1 MVSELYTT
9 VKNVSGSAQN
19 FSFLPPHGVRLAA
32 GATYTFFGSLTD
44 IGGAAGQEASSRSR
58 YHKALQYAIEEGLLE
73 VVQTSQAIFEDAT
86 TGDPKVVIV
95 DNGVVEA
102 ANPSWV
108 PTESDSASDSGSGS

>member
-19 FSFLPPHGVRLAA
+19 FSFLPPHGVRLAD

-58 YHKALQYAIEEGLLE
+58 YHKALQYAIEQGLLE
-73 VVQTSQAIFEDAT
+73 VVQTSQPIFEDLT
-86 TGDPKVVIV
+86 TEEPKVLTV
-95 DNGVVEA
+95 DDGVLA
-102 ANPSWV
+102 AADPSWV
-108 PTESDSASDSGSGS
+108 PADSDSASGSGS